1 MQCQTSDLPTHL
13 LDSARAL
20 IPLLRSNSDR
30 INEGRSLP
38 IDIFGRMADEGL
50 LGLMRPERFG
60 GKELGS
66 DVVLRVAAILAEGDG
81 SAAWVYGILGSHD
94 HLIGLYGEEVQR
106 RYWSSPKPHCASS
119 YIPTGRAK
127 QAEGG
132 YVLSGSWSFCSGID
146 HCDWIALG
154 AVVPN
159 VDGASA
165 PDLFIFLL
173 RTAQIQIVDDWNVMG
188 LAGTGS
194 KSVVVNDVFVP
205 FDYAL
210 NNRHVQSGN
219 TPGRESQIN
228 PLYRTSIWPLFGFS
242 ILAPAVGIAKGAY
255 EFTASEV
262 KARLA
267 SPDRLFESR
276 KPATLMRLAEA
287 GAHIDAAH
295 LLYERGL
302 AETHNRIMN
311 EQPLS
316 NELRGRNR
324 RDQAF
329 IAKLCRQ
336 ALESLMGLTG
346 GRGIREGNPVQRA
359 LRDLYAISAHP
370 ASSWDSAAISFGS
383 VATGGPLTEPFC

>member
-81 SAAWVYGILGSHD
+81 AAAWVYGILGSHD

-106 RYWSSPKPHCASS
+106 RYWNSPRPHCASS

-132 YVLSGSWSFCSGID
+132 YVLSGSWSFCSAID

-188 LAGTGS
+188 LAG
-194 KSVVVNDVFVP
+194 
-205 FDYAL
+205 
-210 NNRHVQSGN
+210 
-219 TPGRESQIN
+219 
-228 PLYRTSIWPLFGFS
+228 
-242 ILAPAVGIAKGAY
+242 
-255 EFTASEV
+255 
-262 KARLA
+262 
-267 SPDRLFESR
+267 
-276 KPATLMRLAEA
+276 
-287 GAHIDAAH
+287 
-295 LLYERGL
+295 
-302 AETHNRIMN
+302 
-311 EQPLS
+311 
-316 NELRGRNR
+316 
-324 RDQAF
+324 
-329 IAKLCRQ
+329 
-336 ALESLMGLTG
+336 
-346 GRGIREGNPVQRA
+346 
-359 LRDLYAISAHP
+359 
-370 ASSWDSAAISFGS
+370 
-383 VATGGPLTEPFC
+383 